1 MFKRCITVLSI
12 VVSLAACTP
21 RELAGWV
28 SWYEQDPVAAVEF
41 ANRPEIQAQLRSHDD
56 PDRPQFYDYLVSPE
70 RPVEVWDRIAQCE
83 SGGRWDYPLVT
94 NRTGTYSGG
103 LMIWTKAWE
112 AYGGHEF
119 AQHAYLAS
127 KAQQIVVAER
137 ILADNGWGA
146 WDCA

>member
-1 MFKRCITVLSI
+1 MKRTIAVIML
-12 VVSLAACTP
+12 VVISTSCTP
-21 RELAGWV
+21 EEVDKWIGWF
-28 SWYEQDPVAAVEF
+28 SQDPVAATEF
-41 ANRPEIQAQLRSHDD
+41 ANRPEIQEALHEVNNPQPSYRSRWDD
-56 PDRPQFYDYLVSPE
+56 
-70 RPVEVWDRIAQCE
+70 IAQCE

-103 LMIWTKAWE
+103 LMIWTKAWA

-119 AQHAYLAS
+119 APHAYLAT
-127 KAQQIVVAER
+127 KQQQIVVAER